1 MKTVPAILVYLASG
15 KSALIQ
21 ATESTL
27 DLDDGV
33 LIVHGEDE
41 VGDVTFNWDHVAY
54 YRDYDFEVPE
64 EDVWEKLLEQVTPHQ
79 VVTDPNPAND
89 LNISVG
95 SGGYL

>member
-1 MKTVPAILVYLASG
+1 MKTVPAILVFLASG

-27 DLDDGV
+27 ELDDGL

-64 EDVWEKLLEQVTPHQ
+64 EDAVAKMIEQATQEANKGVAEILEDFP
-79 VVTDPNPAND
+79 
-89 LNISVG
+89 
-95 SGGYL
+95 GGYL